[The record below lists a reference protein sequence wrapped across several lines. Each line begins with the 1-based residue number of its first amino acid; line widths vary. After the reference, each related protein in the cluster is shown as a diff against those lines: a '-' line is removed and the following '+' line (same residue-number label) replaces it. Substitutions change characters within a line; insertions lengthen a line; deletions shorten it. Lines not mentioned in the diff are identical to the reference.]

1 MAAIWRDIVIDWQG
15 STYTVRPT
23 MAIINAVQQVQGG
36 GIHSQI
42 ERMAQRDISSAVM
55 AHVIAVVLSA
65 SGRPSTAEEVYLSSS
80 ACVSA
85 EAVVAY
91 HRIIDAIALFDDAPA
106 PVTASDDA
114 KKKP

>member
-1 MAAIWRDIVIDWQG
+1 
-15 STYTVRPT
+15 
-23 MAIINAVQQVQGG
+23 
-36 GIHSQI
+36 
-42 ERMAQRDISSAVM
+42 
-55 AHVIAVVLSA
+55 VLSA